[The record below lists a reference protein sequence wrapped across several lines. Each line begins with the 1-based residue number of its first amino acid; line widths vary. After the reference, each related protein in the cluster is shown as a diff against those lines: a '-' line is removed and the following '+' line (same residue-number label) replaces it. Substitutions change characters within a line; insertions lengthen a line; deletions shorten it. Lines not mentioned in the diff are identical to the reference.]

1 MKSKRFIVFFI
12 CLFVI
17 IATVVAI
24 WYILPSK
31 EQAHDEVMTDER
43 PTLDAVCVKEVPHAD
58 SLIVGQW
65 QNKDNPQWYKVYYDD
80 YDEGTGKFWGKEWN
94 EAEDVLE
101 EDLKYHGNGW
111 FRWEI
116 KNKKLHEYSTM
127 NTRDV
132 PIHREYKIRLSTSDS
147 LVVFEPDYKHIII
160 RFGKMV
166 K

>member
-1 MKSKRFIVFFI
+1 VNRKQLFI
-12 CLFVI
+12 I
-17 IATVVAI
+17 IAVVAAVAAAAI
-24 WYILPSK
+24 GYGVYRAQPKSARDKILS
-31 EQAHDEVMTDER
+31 TN
-43 PTLDAVCVKEVPHAD
+43 DAGYAELEVPHAD